1 MTEQTKEQK
10 LVELLEALAIKA
22 EYLARQARGLKPV
35 LQTEYPLTHK
45 ALQDWKTAAWNL
57 SSYTSR
63 FEKWVYLDTLEVE
76 DFLLQ
81 QIKDQD
87 KNGIEY

>member
-1 MTEQTKEQK
+1 MKEQTKEQK
-10 LVELLEALAIKA
+10 LAELLEALAIKA
-22 EYLARQARGLKPV
+22 EDLASQARGLKPV
-35 LQTEYPLTHK
+35 LQTEYPLTHT
-45 ALQDWKTAAWNL
+45 ALQDWKKAAWNL
-57 SSYTSR
+57 SEYTKL
-63 FEKWVYLDTLEVE
+63 FEKWVYLVTIDVE